1 MGFFSSIGKSLLG
14 KSKVDPATLDEL
26 EEVLVRSDVGVK
38 TTLAYIDLLEG
49 RVAKEKYANE
59 EELQRMIREE
69 AVSLLTMNDPV
80 SQGWSEEQIPSP
92 YVVLIVGVN
101 GVGKTTSIGKLAHRF
116 KNQGKNVMLGAA
128 DTFRAAAVD
137 QLNIWA
143 ERAGVPIVQ
152 QGQHAD
158 PAAVAFDTVQSGVAK
173 GMDVI
178 LVDTAGRLHNKS
190 SLMDELAKIKRVM
203 GKVSEEYPHDVWM
216 VLDASTGQNAINQA
230 KAFQEVVHV
239 SGLILTKLDG
249 TAKGGIVLGI
259 SHELQVPVRYIGTGE
274 GLDDLAPF
282 DAEAFVS
289 KMM

>member
-38 TTLAYIDLLEG
+38 TTLAYIDRLEG

-59 EELQRMIREE
+59 EELQRMIRQE

-80 SQGWSEEQIPSP
+80 SQGWSEDQIPSP

-116 KNQGKNVMLGAA
+116 KNQDKKVMLGAA

-178 LVDTAGRLHNKS
+178 LVDTAGRLHNKG
-190 SLMDELAKIKRVM
+190 SLMEELAKIKRVM
-203 GKVSEEYPHDVWM
+203 GKVSDEYPHDVWL

-230 KAFQEVVHV
+230 KAFQEVVDV

-274 GLDDLAPF
+274 GLDDLTPF

>member
-1 MGFFSSIGKSLLG
+1 
-14 KSKVDPATLDEL
+14 
-26 EEVLVRSDVGVK
+26 
-38 TTLAYIDLLEG
+38 
-49 RVAKEKYANE
+49 VAKEKYANE
-59 EELQRMIREE
+59 EELQRMIRQE

-80 SQGWSEEQIPSP
+80 SQGWSEDQIPSP

-116 KNQGKNVMLGAA
+116 KNQDKKVMLGAA

-178 LVDTAGRLHNKS
+178 LVDTAGRLHNKG
-190 SLMDELAKIKRVM
+190 SLMEELAKIKRVM
-203 GKVSEEYPHDVWM
+203 GKVSDEYPHDVWL

-230 KAFQEVVHV
+230 KAFQEVVDV